1 MKCTPG
7 TGERPEMKNPPG
19 IAAVSMIEF
28 IPVTEKDLPKIKEI
42 YDYYIVNST
51 ATFHS
56 EAITLEE
63 LREFLFLDNP
73 KYPAFLIKEDD
84 EIIGYCFLTP
94 YKKRQ
99 AYDRTAEVSLYLK
112 PGWTGRGI
120 GKIAMKHLETAAK
133 NAGIR
138 VLITT
143 LSGDNIASIRLGE
156 SLGFTKCAHLKNV
169 GEKFGKVLDVVM
181 YQKEL

>member
-1 MKCTPG
+1 M
-7 TGERPEMKNPPG
+7 
-19 IAAVSMIEF
+19 VEF
-28 IPVTEKDLPKIKEI
+28 IPVTERDLPEIKEI

-56 EAITLEE
+56 GEISLAE
-63 LREFLFLDNP
+63 LREFLFLDHP
-73 KYPAFLIKEDD
+73 TYPAFLIKEDG
-84 EIIGYCFLTP
+84 EIVGYCFLTR

-99 AYDRTAEVSLYLK
+99 AYNRTAEVSIYLK

-120 GKIAMKHLETAAK
+120 GTVAMKHLENAAK
-133 NAGIR
+133 TAGIR

-143 LSGDNIASIRLGE
+143 LSGDNIASIRLAE
-156 SLGFTKCAHLKNV
+156 ALEFTKCAHLKNV

>member
-1 MKCTPG
+1 
-7 TGERPEMKNPPG
+7 
-19 IAAVSMIEF
+19 
-28 IPVTEKDLPKIKEI
+28 
-42 YDYYIVNST
+42 
-51 ATFHS
+51 
-56 EAITLEE
+56 
-63 LREFLFLDNP
+63 LFS
-73 KYPAFLIKEDD
+73 Y
-84 EIIGYCFLTP
+84 P

-120 GKIAMKHLETAAK
+120 GKIAMKYLENAAK
-133 NAGIR
+133 SAGIR

-143 LSGDNIASIRLGE
+143 LSGDNIASIRLAE
-156 SLGFTKCAHLKNV
+156 AMNYEKCAYLKNV